1 MLTAKL
7 LNVECHPSLY
17 SVILNYRP
25 TFVIGNKGI
34 WASVKL
40 SFTIDMDL
48 VDMNGTILSPKVR
61 TLELH
66 GDIVLYHI
74 LSLNKVLKEQANCI
88 LSQFIPPNIEL

>member
-7 LNVECHPSLY
+7 LNVECRPSLY

-40 SFTIDMDL
+40 SFMINMDL

-74 LSLNKVLKEQANCI
+74 LWLNKVPKEQANCI